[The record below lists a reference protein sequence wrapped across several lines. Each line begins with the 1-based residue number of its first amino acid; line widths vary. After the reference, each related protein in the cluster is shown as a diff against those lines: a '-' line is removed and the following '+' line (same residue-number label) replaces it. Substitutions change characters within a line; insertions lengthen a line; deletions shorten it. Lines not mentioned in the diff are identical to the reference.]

1 MMSQKKRL
9 DDEHKTELEKRDSR
23 TISRQGS
30 KTFSAEYLSALG
42 VDLEENGDLDP
53 EAQAEIHKRGITH
66 LLRGI
71 PLFHSLPPEKLNALK
86 GSLTERH
93 CVDDEVIIKKGDL
106 QNIAMLL

>member
-1 MMSQKKRL
+1 MKAVEVYHAKAP
-9 DDEHKTELEKRDSR
+9 
-23 TISRQGS
+23 

-42 VDLEENGDLDP
+42 VDLEGSKDLDP

-86 GSLTERH
+86 GSLTEST
-93 CVDDEVIIKKGDL
+93 
-106 QNIAMLL
+106 A